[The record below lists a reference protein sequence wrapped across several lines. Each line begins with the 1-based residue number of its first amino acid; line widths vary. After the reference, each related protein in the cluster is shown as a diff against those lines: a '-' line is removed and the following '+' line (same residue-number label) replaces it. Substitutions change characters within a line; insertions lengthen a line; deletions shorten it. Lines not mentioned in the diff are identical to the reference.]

1 MGLKEDLGF
10 IDTEENTMEKF
21 DMDKFLKGLQGNGV
35 EADGKGEEEPANVDN
50 QQTGNE

>member
-21 DMDKFLKGLQGNGV
+21 DMDKFLKGLQGNQARPDV
-35 EADGKGEEEPANVDN
+35 
-50 QQTGNE
+50 